1 MGTLRNATACAAAI
15 VLLPLSATEEY
26 TTLGLLLERGQVA
39 LTPTGLGGH
48 SGGCVQVKVLN
59 KSARAVRT
67 SIPVGWVF
75 VSAEPEV
82 QDLIVVREEFVDLP
96 SGAART
102 VTCRAFCCESVG
114 TGPEQGEAYRTGHQA
129 GKKLTEAAMAIARG
143 DYPDDLAQSA
153 IWVLSDAHDI
163 ASMGAL
169 DSSAAGTLRY
179 AVSRISGQ
187 PAPLH
192 TLRYADDP
200 ERVCSGRPA
209 SISRTM
215 HLSVGVSTILNAV
228 VLDRSGKVMAVLH
241 DHTVLD
247 PGAHNVPLTVS
258 VLDWPTGSY
267 GIHAWTSD
275 RAGVH
280 RMPFVL

>member
-1 MGTLRNATACAAAI
+1 M
-15 VLLPLSATEEY
+15 
-26 TTLGLLLERGQVA
+26 
-39 LTPTGLGGH
+39 
-48 SGGCVQVKVLN
+48 
-59 KSARAVRT
+59 
-67 SIPVGWVF
+67 
-75 VSAEPEV
+75 
-82 QDLIVVREEFVDLP
+82 
-96 SGAART
+96 
-102 VTCRAFCCESVG
+102 TCRAFCCESLG

-129 GKKLTEAAMAIARG
+129 SKKLTEAAMAIARG

-153 IWVLSDAHDI
+153 IWVLSNAHDI

-169 DSSAAGTLRY
+169 DSTAADTLRY

-192 TLRYADDP
+192 TLRYADDQ

-209 SISRTM
+209 SIARTIQ
-215 HLSVGVSTILNAV
+215 LSVGVSTILNAV
-228 VLDRSGKVMAVLH
+228 VVDRSGKIVAVLH
-241 DHTVLD
+241 DHTLLE
-247 PGAHNVPLTVS
+247 PGAHSVPLDVQ

-280 RMPFVL
+280 RMPFTRSQRGGPKRAPQQGRAPRTSRESQNFLGRAGLRGPSCPSHGMLGFAPRLRNPPPPPPKKIEITST